1 VTIDRFLL
9 LASVIVLCVGC
20 GASGGSTQGGGATT
34 VTFSFSKGSPT
45 VVAAR
50 IGSGA
55 FTSQSL
61 NSGKLA
67 HSIPSGTTD
76 FAIAYL
82 CTPTSFPTFER
93 VFEANIADGTSFTL
107 SCVAP
112 GNGVSTGTLTGTV
125 DATAISQ
132 ANLLEIAASAGNQAV
147 AAGIASDASFSVLVP
162 AGTDRVEVLAY
173 NSTSQGF
180 QTISTLLAARNF
192 DNQAVPGSLNGG
204 NQVVLGATDRT
215 TPQSITYINVP
226 AGYGAPSTFVELIM
240 AGGAGGFEVSR
251 STAQY
256 PTLPA
261 GAIKTGDSYTF
272 LANVI
277 NSAKPTEMMFVSNTS
292 TAPGPVSF
300 SFPAPWSYAG
310 PTPAALPAFDFVY
323 SGFTQSSRVDES
335 AFISWGLPLTTQIDV
350 TATSNYQN
358 GSTTLA
364 IPDLSAVTG
373 FIAPPPSGTQV
384 VWVGLIEQIDKG
396 VQQAGEANA
405 MIASVGNSGFY
416 TVP

>member
-9 LASVIVLCVGC
+9 ASVFVLCVGC
-20 GASGGSTQGGGATT
+20 GGSGSSTQGGGTTT
-34 VTFSFSKGSPT
+34 VTFPFSKGSPT
-45 VVAAR
+45 VVAAK
-50 IGSGA
+50 IGSGT

-67 HSIPSGTTD
+67 LSIPSGTTD

-82 CTPTSFPTFER
+82 CTSTSFPTFER
-93 VFEANIADGTSFTL
+93 IFEANIADGTSFTL

-112 GNGVSTGTLTGTV
+112 ESTGSTGTLTGSV
-125 DATAISQ
+125 DATAISE
-132 ANLLEIAASAGNQAV
+132 ANQLEIAASAGDQAV
-147 AAGIASDASFSVLVP
+147 AAGIASDTNFSVMVP

-173 NSTSQGF
+173 NSTSQGL
-180 QTISTLLAARNF
+180 QTTSTLLAARNF

-204 NQVVLGATDRT
+204 SQVVLGATDRT
-215 TPQSITYINVP
+215 TPQAITYINIP
-226 AGYGAPSTFVELIM
+226 AGYGAPSTLVELIM
-240 AGGAGGFEVSR
+240 AGGAGAFEVSR

-256 PTLPA
+256 ATLPS
-261 GAIKTGDSYTF
+261 GAIKSGDSYAF
-272 LANVI
+272 LANVM
-277 NSAKPTEMMFVSNTS
+277 NSAKPTEMMLVANTS

-323 SGFTQSSRVDES
+323 SGFTQSFRVDES
-335 AFISWGLPLTTQIDV
+335 AFISWGLSLTTQIEV

-384 VWVGLIEQIDKG
+384 IWVGLIEQIDAG
-396 VQQAGEANA
+396 AQQAGANP
-405 MIASVGNSGFY
+405 MITSVENSGFY